1 MRGMRS
7 ALAAGAAAIFVTLSA
22 SAVSGQDESRQ
33 RAPSI
38 RVYSQ
43 SGAVSSN
50 YVTPAIEVAEDA
62 YVFAVSFDVDG
73 QIQILHPEFPGI
85 SVRMLKNRELRL
97 PNFFTGFSR
106 NDYYGSGRYISTSD
120 YAGMANDSR
129 GSVIALAS
137 RTPFNLERL
146 EAGGD
151 WNISAI
157 RRLIEY
163 RPPLAAAQALAAYLG
178 ARGEPIG
185 MDYLRFASLQNHDYY
200 ASSDLYSCN
209 LYDGGGGIRLRRGAV
224 LNSVAQLQEGGRS
237 VRVVGYD
244 VCGMPIVAYGSSQP
258 NARYR
263 PRNPRD
269 SSDTIYSNGHVRPPR
284 SAQADESYPNT
295 VLGTFPL
302 TSDGGVPQSGDVLIA
317 PLPRER
323 RRGAREIFADPPNE
337 SRVGRSAEFSRPD
350 ERGNRP
356 RAATP
361 VIGTF
366 PQREYSRPIMRQAPV
381 MQAPR
386 TAAPAPAPAPTR
398 HH

>member
-137 RTPFNLERL
+137 RTPFNLELL

-209 LYDGGGGIRLRRGAV
+209 L
-224 LNSVAQLQEGGRS
+224 
-237 VRVVGYD
+237 
-244 VCGMPIVAYGSSQP
+244 
-258 NARYR
+258 
-263 PRNPRD
+263 
-269 SSDTIYSNGHVRPPR
+269 
-284 SAQADESYPNT
+284 
-295 VLGTFPL
+295 
-302 TSDGGVPQSGDVLIA
+302 
-317 PLPRER
+317 
-323 RRGAREIFADPPNE
+323 
-337 SRVGRSAEFSRPD
+337 
-350 ERGNRP
+350 
-356 RAATP
+356 
-361 VIGTF
+361 
-366 PQREYSRPIMRQAPV
+366 
-381 MQAPR
+381 
-386 TAAPAPAPAPTR
+386 
-398 HH
+398 